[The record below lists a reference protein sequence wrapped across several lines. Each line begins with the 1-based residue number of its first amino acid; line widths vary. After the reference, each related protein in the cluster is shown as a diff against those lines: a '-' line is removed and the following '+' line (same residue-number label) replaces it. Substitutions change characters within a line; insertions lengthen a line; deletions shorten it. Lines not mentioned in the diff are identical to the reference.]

1 MKSKGTCS
9 KARGR
14 TSTVNRPRARLLSVT
29 HLRRLTRAFL
39 WRKRHR
45 RPVLARRSGQ
55 PMAVAG
61 QIYDALAPARNAPLA
76 SDTQLASALEAPKI
90 GQGVVGFK

>member
-1 MKSKGTCS
+1 
-9 KARGR
+9 
-14 TSTVNRPRARLLSVT
+14 
-29 HLRRLTRAFL
+29 
-39 WRKRHR
+39 
-45 RPVLARRSGQ
+45 
-55 PMAVAG
+55 MAVAG